1 MITVREATAAD
12 IELLQPLVAEMQDHY
27 EGPGVV
33 SGDDVRLRL
42 REAMSRLPDGIVLIA
57 LETDPVGVAT
67 LYEMFPGRH
76 AGTMW
81 YLKEIYVAQ
90 AARGKGVGDM
100 LMQAS
105 ARAVIDRGGSRIE
118 FTTGSD
124 NEGAQRFYE
133 RLGAEVIPKVFYRFD
148 DEALSKLA
156 GSADED

>member
-12 IELLQPLVAEMQDHY
+12 IGLLQPLVAEMQDHY

-42 REAMSRLPDGIVLIA
+42 TEAMTWLPGGIVLIA
-57 LETDPVGVAT
+57 LETDPVGFAT
-67 LYEMFPGRH
+67 LYEMFPGRY

-105 ARAVIDRGGSRIE
+105 ARAVIDRGGTRIE